1 MRKLPPRAHCHPHSL
16 VTRPHVPAFLP
27 AVLAAA
33 ILGISVSG
41 PLARLSTAAPLA
53 IAAWRLG
60 LALCVIAV
68 ILAVTGAWREL
79 RAVPRRDL
87 LVAAGAGTMLAF
99 HFWSWIAS
107 LAYTTVAASVVL
119 VNLHPVVIVGGSMLL
134 FGERPTARQV
144 VGIVIAM
151 LGALVIGYGDAVHG
165 APPGPSATEGAA
177 PTGAA
182 PTGAAPNPLLGDALA
197 VVGAVTVGLYY
208 LAGRSLR
215 QRLSLW
221 PYVGLVYGA
230 CFVVVVALALAIG
243 ATLWPQPPRDL
254 LLFAGIALGPMLIG
268 HTGFNWSLRY
278 VPAYVVSLAILA
290 EPVGATLLAWL
301 LPGIRETP
309 SAWTVGGGAI
319 ILLGLVFGTAAARA
333 EEREARG

>member
-1 MRKLPPRAHCHPHSL
+1 M
-16 VTRPHVPAFLP
+16 
-27 AVLAAA
+27 LAAA

-60 LALCVIAV
+60 LALGVIAV
-68 ILAVTGAWREL
+68 ILAATGAWREL
-79 RAVPRRDL
+79 RTVARRDL
-87 LVAAGAGTMLAF
+87 LVAAGAGTMLAL

-107 LAYTTVAASVVL
+107 LAHTTVAASVVL

-134 FGERPTARQV
+134 FRERPTARQV
-144 VGIVIAM
+144 GGIVVAM
-151 LGALVIGYGDAVHG
+151 LGALVIGYGDAVHAAASPAAAGGGEG
-165 APPGPSATEGAA
+165 APVAGPSNA
-177 PTGAA
+177 
-182 PTGAAPNPLLGDALA
+182 LLGDALA

-230 CFVVVVALALAIG
+230 CFVVVVALALVTG

-301 LPGIRETP
+301 LPSIAEAP
-309 SAWTVGGGAI
+309 SAWTIGGGAI
-319 ILLGLVFGTAAARA
+319 ILAGLVFGTTSW
-333 EEREARG
+333 EGKEREARG